1 MTKDIFLT
9 VQIDKNKVVDP
20 EWLARNLAQKL
31 IESHDEGTI
40 KNVQF
45 RYGAFGKVDKIHSVQ
60 R

>member
-9 VQIDKNKVVDP
+9 VQINKNKVVEP
-20 EWLARNLAQKL
+20 ELLARDLAEIL
-31 IESHDEGTI
+31 VEHDIGVI
-40 KNVQF
+40 NNVQF